1 MAVFSDRLKE
11 TRKLR
16 GVTQKQMADF
26 LEITEQAYQNY
37 EYGKREP
44 NFETILKIA
53 DYFNVPTDYLFGRSK
68 FLRTDAGNLYVELPP
83 DLFAKGDKELAEMK
97 KKAKKAARKK
107 SAIRLKTKPG
117 TSEVDWS
124 DGEEEL
130 D

>member
-16 GVTQKQMADF
+16 GITQKQMADF

-44 NFETILKIA
+44 NHETTLKIA

-68 FLRTDAGNLYVELPP
+68 FLRTEDGHWYVKLPP
-83 DLFAKGDKELAEMK
+83 DLFGTTDEQMAEMERKAKEKWEKSNKIRK
-97 KKAKKAARKK
+97 KK
-107 SAIRLKTKPG
+107 
-117 TSEVDWS
+117 
-124 DGEEEL
+124 
-130 D
+130 